1 MPSTETRETAS
12 TRDAPVPEER
22 PPQREGL
29 LPVLMIGIGGLLTV
43 AWFCLLVLLG
53 FWLIRAVL

>member
-12 TRDAPVPEER
+12 RRDAPVPEKR
-22 PPQREGL
+22 PPRREGL

-43 AWFCLLVLLG
+43 AWFCLLVFLG
-53 FWLIRAVL
+53 FWLIGAVL